1 MQPTHQQPT
10 RVLIVDD
17 HALFAEALAARLSRE
32 PDLVIL
38 PVAGDV
44 RRAVALIRTERPTVV
59 VLDLRLGAENGLDV
73 LDQVRVGYPD
83 VRVVILTATD
93 GVGAIVQAVRRG
105 AVGWLSKTEGADLV
119 ARVVRGAAR
128 RGGWIPPDVLGE
140 VLRRLAPE
148 NPESPTD
155 FQLLSDL
162 TPRER
167 EVLQC
172 MVDGLN
178 RAEIAGWL
186 GLSANTV
193 RTHTQNLLAK
203 LDMHSALEAITLA
216 MRSGMLPSGSADRP
230 GSRGSLMIPND
241 HPPASVRAP

>member
-1 MQPTHQQPT
+1 MEQI

-38 PVAGDV
+38 PIAADV
-44 RRAVALIRTERPTVV
+44 RRALALTATERPRVL
-59 VLDLRLGAENGLDV
+59 VLDLTLGAESGLEV
-73 LDQVRVGYPD
+73 LDRVRESDPE
-83 VRVVILTATD
+83 VRVVMLTAMSD
-93 GVGAIVQAVRRG
+93 MDAMVQALRRG
-105 AVGWLSKTEGADLV
+105 AVGWLEKTQSADLV
-119 ARVVRGAAR
+119 AQVIRSAAW

-140 VLRRLAPE
+140 VLRRLLRDEGEQNGGAR
-148 NPESPTD
+148 
-155 FQLLSDL
+155 LLAGL

-172 MVDGLN
+172 MVDGLG
-178 RAEIAGWL
+178 RAEIAERL

-216 MRSGMLPSGSADRP
+216 MRAGMRPSDG
-230 GSRGSLMIPND
+230 
-241 HPPASVRAP
+241 

>member
-1 MQPTHQQPT
+1 MRPPI

-17 HALFAEALAARLSRE
+17 HALFAEALAARLNRE

-38 PVAGDV
+38 PIAAGV
-44 RRAVALIRTERPTVV
+44 RRALALAATERPQVV
-59 VLDLRLGAENGLDV
+59 VLDMTLGAESGLDV
-73 LDQVRVGYPD
+73 LSRIRERHPEM
-83 VRVVILTATD
+83 RVVVLSAMSEVD
-93 GVGAIVQAVRRG
+93 AIVQAVRFG
-105 AVGWLSKTEGADLV
+105 AVGWLSKTESADLV
-119 ARVVRGAAR
+119 ARVIRAAAHH
-128 RGGWIPPDVLGE
+128 GGWLPPDVLGE
-140 VLRRLAPE
+140 VLRRLLEDGPE
-148 NPESPTD
+148 PNGGAR
-155 FQLLSDL
+155 LLAEL

-178 RAEIAGWL
+178 RAEIADRL

-216 MRSGMLPSGSADRP
+216 MRAGMKPE
-230 GSRGSLMIPND
+230 
-241 HPPASVRAP
+241 